1 MILLSPVDP
10 IGLHQIWDSFD
21 LPVPTEFDFEGLR
34 NGTQRILFLYVL
46 ILIDGKALA
55 PSSMNSF
62 FLCEETD
69 NGYITSNLFLF
80 VKAIGEEEV
89 CSTITSINDG
99 LFYHLELKLNPLT
112 MLTKSQYELIV
123 SPANRC
129 ADIGNPGNYERKITI
144 INNGMYTL
152 IILHLLSLQ

>member
-10 IGLHQIWDSFD
+10 IGLHRIWDSFD
-21 LPVPTEFDFEGLR
+21 LPVPTEFDFEGIR

-80 VKAIGEEEV
+80 VKAIGEEV
-89 CSTITSINDG
+89 CSTITSIDDG
-99 LFYHLELKLNPLT
+99 LFYHLELKLNEPT

-123 SPANRC
+123 STANSC
-129 ADIGNPGNYERKITI
+129 ADIGNPGNLGNYERNITI

-152 IILHLLSLQ
+152 IMITV